1 MFGFKF
7 DNFGTY
13 GRWRTLDLF
22 EINAK
27 VIIMYNVLN
36 FCNKEIM
43 YVGSNRNF
51 LININLKNILF
62 SQVYDSLGFG

>member
-27 VIIMYNVLN
+27 VIIMYNGANRGIKAVLHVV
-36 FCNKEIM
+36 NKFGAGQNN
-43 YVGSNRNF
+43 VA
-51 LININLKNILF
+51 NLCI
-62 SQVYDSLGFG
+62 

>member
-36 FCNKEIM
+36 

>member
-36 FCNKEIM
+36 

-62 SQVYDSLGFG
+62 S

>member
-27 VIIMYNVLN
+27 VIMLDF
-36 FCNKEIM
+36 FCDKEIFM
-43 YVGSNRNF
+43 Y
-51 LININLKNILF
+51 
-62 SQVYDSLGFG
+62 